1 MTEVTAPHAAND
13 LHGSTAAAD
22 RPTPAVGLPMLVA
35 FDFDGTICDSIEAIR
50 EGMNAVRDRYAFPY
64 ISEDDVRGFREMT
77 ATDVRRKLGIHPL
90 LVPVIARHVR
100 RLMRQRMADIPPI
113 DGMTE
118 LLLRLQREGHVVAIV
133 TSNRR
138 PNVEAFFEAHG
149 LPQVV
154 RILDGARL
162 QGKARHLERL
172 RQEFGHRVSHIV
184 YVGDEVRDV
193 AASRKAGVYVA
204 AVTWGANS
212 EGALRS
218 VGPNWLCST
227 ADALTAAIESAS
239 SLPSNATKAGD
250 SWAPLFSRL
259 VDRSSRVASA
269 RTKVLR
275 PILNLAKTTG
285 VAPRI
290 VDRVRRRFG

>member
-1 MTEVTAPHAAND
+1 MSEVSVPQPVVPPSVVTSQA
-13 LHGSTAAAD
+13 GTTD
-22 RPTPAVGLPMLVA
+22 RVEGLPLLVA
-35 FDFDGTICDSIEAIR
+35 FDFDGTICDSMEAIR
-50 EGMNAVRDRYAFPY
+50 EGMNAVRDRYGFPY
-64 ISEDDVRGFREMT
+64 ISEEDVLGFRAMT
-77 ATDVRRKLGIHPL
+77 ASEVRRKLGIHPM

-100 RLMRQRMADIPPI
+100 RLMRRRMAGIPPI
-113 DGMTE
+113 DGMAE
-118 LLLRLQREGHVVAIV
+118 LLRRLQREGHVVAIV

-149 LPQVV
+149 LEPVA

-212 EGALRS
+212 EPALRAM
-218 VGPNWLCST
+218 GPNWLCESS
-227 ADALTAAIESAS
+227 DELVKAIASAS
-239 SLPSNATKAGD
+239 TLPSNATRVGD
-250 SWAPLFSRL
+250 SWGPLFTRL
-259 VDRSSRVASA
+259 VDRSSRLGSA
-269 RTKVLR
+269 RTRVVR
-275 PILNLAKTTG
+275 PLLNLARATG
-285 VAPRI
+285 VAPR
-290 VDRVRRRFG
+290 VVERVRRRFG